1 MRRNKPAEQVRVMK
15 LFRTLLV
22 AVGLLWSV
30 LPASAQSTSFAN
42 VSAGALRFDQGRL
55 GGRLDLRSSR
65 AFVAPGTAGD
75 SAQSAP
81 EPVAA
86 VEYSTAYQQ
95 RAKIHKLASLA
106 MIPLFVTEG
115 WLGQSIYNNP
125 TDGKRSAHGAVA
137 GGIAALFA
145 VNTVTGVW
153 NMVEARHDPSGRGR
167 RRLHGFLMLA
177 ADAGFLATAMLAPD
191 DDEGGRGVE
200 GGGSRSAH
208 RAMAFTAISTATVG
222 YLVMLIGGH

>member
-1 MRRNKPAEQVRVMK
+1 MK
-15 LFRTLLV
+15 LFRTLIV
-22 AVGLLWSV
+22 TAGLLWSV
-30 LPASAQSTSFAN
+30 LPASAQSTSFVN
-42 VSAGALRFDQGRL
+42 VSVGALHFDHVRPADRIAWGPSMSFVE
-55 GGRLDLRSSR
+55 SS
-65 AFVAPGTAGD
+65 ASGEDV
-75 SAQSAP
+75 QSAP

-86 VEYSTAYQQ
+86 VDYSPAYQR

-125 TDGKRSAHGAVA
+125 TEGKRSAHGAVA

-153 NMVEARHDPSGRGR
+153 NMVEARHDPNGRGR

-177 ADAGFLATAMLAPD
+177 ADAGFLATAMLAPES
-191 DDEGGRGVE
+191 EGGHGGE
-200 GGGSRSAH
+200 GGSRSAH